1 MEDILS
7 RWGNPSR
14 VFEQN
19 GIKHGPFMQA
29 MEELVRREDLARW
42 SNAGGSNDSKQ
53 FESGLVNPDQRLNNA
68 ASYNI
73 NLDNVASKMM
83 QQMGRM
89 DPQLGQRG
97 KPMRTDKTQ
106 EGEVEGS
113 VLEKFGIDFAK
124 KAEEGKLCPVVGRD
138 EEIRRAIQILSRWAK
153 NDPVL
158 IGDPGLGKS
167 TIAEGVAQRMLAGD
181 VPDDL
186 KPPRRLVGLA
196 IFF

>member
-1 MEDILS
+1 
-7 RWGNPSR
+7 
-14 VFEQN
+14 
-19 GIKHGPFMQA
+19 MQA

-73 NLDNVASKMM
+73 NLDNGASKMM